1 MNSLAN
7 NLTPAVPSSETH
19 RELFYRRHLINL
31 LVPALVTVGVPLM
44 ILGLWIAVGWTGSVE
59 LTLYWPHLVLSTGLA
74 VFAALSYFMM
84 EWIFWYF
91 DIWIVRDD
99 KLIDSQLVTFFR
111 HNRSEM
117 PLRQV
122 QDIRFDVSGV
132 LATLVNCGDVTI
144 QTASKQAFF
153 KLLSISHPEQAVREI
168 SEMVQHA
175 AHKMY
180 ARDEFVYSPAPILLG
195 ELLIKKGLITPVDL
209 AIALEEQKRSGGR
222 LGKILINKGLIT
234 KQDLLNALSA
244 QHRLPE
250 IDLAYVDIDPEVI
263 NCLTKEIVRKY
274 NLLPLYRTPSN
285 VLTIA
290 VDNLSESLTQ
300 EVKNACGS
308 PVMFVVADEDKLQ
321 QIIGKYY
328 PD

>member
-1 MNSLAN
+1 MN
-7 NLTPAVPSSETH
+7 NLASNLTSAVSSSDTH
-19 RELFYRRHLINL
+19 RELFYRRHPINL

-44 ILGLWIAVGWTGSVE
+44 ILGLWLAVGWTGSVE
-59 LTLYWPHLVLSTGLA
+59 LTLFWPHLVLSTGLA

-91 DIWIVRDD
+91 DIWIIKDD
-99 KLIDSQLVTFFR
+99 KLIDSQLISFFR

-122 QDIRFDVSGV
+122 QDIRFDISGV
-132 LATLVNCGDVTI
+132 LATLAGCGDVTI

-175 AHKMY
+175 ARKMY
-180 ARDEFVYSPAPILLG
+180 AHSEFIYSPTPILLG

-244 QHRLPE
+244 QHRIPE
-250 IDLAYVDIDPEVI
+250 IDLAYVDIDPEVV
-263 NCLTKEIVRKY
+263 NCLTPEIARKY
-274 NLLPLYRTPSN
+274 HILPLYRTPSN
-285 VLTIA
+285 VLMIA
-290 VDNLSESLTQ
+290 VDNLSEPLTQ
-300 EVKNACGS
+300 EVKDACGA
-308 PVMFVVADEDKLQ
+308 PVMFVVADEDKLHQ
-321 QIIGKYY
+321 VIDKYY
-328 PD
+328 PI